1 MHRLK
6 LYFILLLVL
15 LGGVFVVAQPVLA
28 HAVPEASTPAPNEI
42 LTESPSE
49 IVIEFNEPV
58 VPTFSRISVLTQA
71 GDEVA
76 VGELT
81 AVSAENRALSVT
93 LPELHDGAYLVSW
106 QVLSAV
112 DGHTT
117 SGTYSFG
124 VGIEALSTVANEVTI
139 SAQISYLSATA
150 RWLTLLGVVLLMGIF
165 AFRLI
170 VWNPI
175 WRKVEMETA
184 DEAIDLRLGQI
195 SIKVGYAALG
205 AIAMALILIFI
216 DQNRTFDLISGGN
229 LGTWLSTQFGA
240 MWALRLFIILAMQFY
255 FSLIMNVQEQKG
267 LRGWTW
273 WAGLLITAVLAIS
286 VSMVSHAAAVP
297 ADTNQVILVDFV
309 HVMAATLWAG
319 GLIFLAISLWVA
331 RPLQAESKTWLNLS
345 LVLNFSGLAA
355 IAVGMLLVS
364 GGYLA
369 WTHIGTWTN
378 LVGTAYG
385 LVLLAKLGVVTLTF
399 LMAGVNLIYIKP
411 RLDKAYENLEDPK
424 SETAVSRFR
433 KVVIVEVTL
442 AIIVIVI
449 TGFLTDLQRG
459 IDAPLLTDAP
469 GQTTVTQQVDDL
481 NIQLTLSP
489 ALVGQNT
496 FDIFITDENGDP
508 VTDIEEASLRFT
520 FLGQSIGSAS
530 ADTEKIEDGY
540 FQAEGSYI
548 SLIGT
553 WQVEVA
559 IQRPGVFDTF
569 AAYRLEAGVGGNIRP
584 AEVGANPLEQFA
596 KFMTL
601 AGGGGTG
608 TLLVIFAILWGV
620 IAVKAAKNEFQLVPL
635 LLISLFAFWLGSSQL
650 ITFFNEDYTPAKF
663 ANNPI
668 LPDVESIAIGK
679 GIFDENCA
687 ACHGEKGRGN
697 GPASLSLNPPPA
709 DFAAGHTE
717 THPDGDL
724 YYWILEG
731 VADTQMPAFQDL
743 LTDEEAW
750 HLVNYVRRLSAQ
762 GQADDQ
768 G

>member
-1 MHRLK
+1 MNRSK
-6 LYFILLLVL
+6 LTLFLLFLFAGFL
-15 LGGVFVVAQPVLA
+15 TVVAQPVLA
-28 HAVPEASTPAPNEI
+28 HAVPVSSLPAPNEI
-42 LTESPSE
+42 LEEAPSE
-49 IVIEFNEPV
+49 IFIEFNEPV

-71 GDEVA
+71 GDEVD

-81 AVSAENRALSVT
+81 AVSPENRTLSVS
-93 LPELHDGAYLVSW
+93 LPELNDGAYLVSW

-124 VGIEALSTVANEVTI
+124 VGIDALSTVANEVTV
-139 SAQISYLSATA
+139 SAQISYLSASA

-165 AFRLI
+165 AYRLI

-175 WRKVEMETA
+175 WRKVEMESA
-184 DEAIDLRLGQI
+184 DEVIDLRLGQL
-195 SIKVGYAALG
+195 SIKVGYV
-205 AIAMALILIFI
+205 ALILIAIGLVLIFI

-229 LGTWLSTQFGA
+229 LGTWISTQFGA
-240 MWALRLFIILAMQFY
+240 MWALRLLIVLAMQFY
-255 FSLIMNVQEQKG
+255 FSLIMNVKSSEG

-273 WAGLLITAVLAIS
+273 WVGLLITAVLAFS

-297 ADTNQVILVDFV
+297 EDTNQVLFIDFI
-309 HVMAATLWAG
+309 HVMSATLWAG
-319 GLIFLAISLWVA
+319 GLLFLAISLWIT
-331 RPLQAESKTWLNLS
+331 RPLEAESKTWLNLS
-345 LVLNFSGLAA
+345 LILNFSGLAA
-355 IAVGMLLVS
+355 IAVGALLVS
-364 GGYLA
+364 GTYLA

-385 LVLLAKLGVVTLTF
+385 LVLLAKISIAVLTF
-399 LMAGVNLIYIKP
+399 LMAGINLVYIKP
-411 RLDKAYENLEDPK
+411 RLDKAYENPEDPK

-433 KVVIVEVTL
+433 IVVIIEVTL
-442 AIIVIVI
+442 ALIIIMI

-469 GQTTVTQQVDDL
+469 GQTTVEQKVDDL
-481 NIQLTLSP
+481 TVRLTLTP

-496 FDIFITDENGDP
+496 FDIVVTDENGDP
-508 VTDIEEASLRFT
+508 VPDIDEASLRFT
-520 FLGQSIGSAS
+520 FLGQSIGSAF
-530 ADTEKIEDGY
+530 ADAAKIEDGY

-584 AEVGANPLEQFA
+584 AEVSSNPLEEIA

-608 TLLVIFAILWGV
+608 TLLVLFAILWGI

-650 ITFFNEDYTPAKF
+650 ITFFDEDFTPAKF
-663 ANNPI
+663 ATNPM
-668 LPDVESIAIGK
+668 LPDAESIAIGK
-679 GIFDENCA
+679 EIFDESCA
-687 ACHGEKGRGN
+687 ACHGDKGRGN

-724 YYWILEG
+724 YYWILQG
-731 VADTQMPAFQDL
+731 VEETQMPAFEDRV
-743 LTDEEAW
+743 TREEAW

-762 GQADDQ
+762 GQAEDQ